1 VTVLERGDRLLR
13 REVDAT
19 CSDLVADHFARAGI
33 EIMRRSEATHV
44 VGTPA
49 VSHVVLK
56 DNHTL
61 GCDVFLAATGIR
73 SNVDLARQ
81 AGVSVRRGV
90 LVDERMQTRVSG
102 VFAAGDVAEQDG
114 QVPGRWPI
122 AMEQAKL
129 PPSTRWKVMSY

>member
-1 VTVLERGDRLLR
+1 LHVTVLERGDRLLR

-102 VFAAGDVAEQDG
+102 VFCRGRCRRTGRTGARAVADRDG
-114 QVPGRWPI
+114 TGPSCRRQRVGR
-122 AMEQAKL
+122 
-129 PPSTRWKVMSY
+129 